1 MDNFYVQGPLGEIE
15 CIVEPNRSSKQA
27 VLIMVHGFRGSRDS
41 SGKAPRT
48 AYQAAAWCDVVRF
61 NFTGTDPVS
70 TWVSELQA
78 VINKVEEL
86 APEAE
91 IYLLGRS
98 LGGATSIITAGKDS
112 RIKRLILWSAIND
125 LHYTFHFV
133 MGEEN
138 YAKII
143 QGETLTF
150 TDEKGDFQISPSYL
164 HDFDQYDLNVSL
176 KNLEGRCPV
185 LLFHC
190 EGDQVVVVS
199 QAYNNIKALGHN
211 VEAHIYPN
219 GDHSIGDYS
228 EEVGEI
234 IAQWLGR
241 TEK

>member
-1 MDNFYVQGPLGEIE
+1 MNNFYVQGPLGEIE
-15 CIVEPNRSSKQA
+15 CIVEPNRSDRKA

-70 TWVSELQA
+70 TWLGELRA
-78 VINKVEEL
+78 VIDKVEEL

-98 LGGATSIITAGKDS
+98 LGGAVSIITAAMDK

-125 LHYTFHFV
+125 LHYTFRFV

-138 YAKII
+138 YAKILA
-143 QGETLTF
+143 GETLTF
-150 TDEKGDFQISPSYL
+150 TDEKGDFEISPAFL
-164 HDFDQYDLNVSL
+164 ADFDQYDLNIAL
-176 KNLEGRCPV
+176 QQLEGRCPV

-190 EGDQVVVVS
+190 EGDKVVVVS
-199 QAYNNIKALGHN
+199 QAYKNIYALGKN
-211 VEAHIYPN
+211 VKAYIYPE
-219 GDHSIGDYS
+219 GDHSIGEYS
-228 EEVGEI
+228 ERTGEI
-234 IAQWLGR
+234 IANWLGNR
-241 TEK
+241 L